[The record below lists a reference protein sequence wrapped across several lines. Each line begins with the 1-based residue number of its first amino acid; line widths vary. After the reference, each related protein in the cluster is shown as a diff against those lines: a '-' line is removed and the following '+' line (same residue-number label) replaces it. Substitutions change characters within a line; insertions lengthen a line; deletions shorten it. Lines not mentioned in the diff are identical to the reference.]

1 MVSTQWVAD
10 HLNDLTSKPLFF
22 KNIMERQ
29 QHIDR
34 VLEHYEKP
42 RHRGPIPDADV
53 VLEGSNPSCGDVIT
67 IYLKI
72 DGDERVELA
81 QFEGQGCTIS
91 QAAASILLE
100 GVQGKTLAEI
110 EAIDYNDLIER
121 LGREIVMTRVRCASL
136 SLTTLKSAIQK
147 YKEQVAA

>member
-1 MVSTQWVAD
+1 
-10 HLNDLTSKPLFF
+10 
-22 KNIMERQ
+22 MERQ

-34 VLEHYEKP
+34 LLEHYEKP

-53 VLEGSNPSCGDVIT
+53 VLEGGNPSCGDVIT

-100 GVQGKTLAEI
+100 GVQGETLAEI

-121 LGREIVMTRVRCASL
+121 LGREIVMTRVRCATL

-147 YKEQVAA
+147 YKEQVAV